1 MLLGCAAVLGAKS
14 AQSNS
19 VQLELSKCALHGTRR
34 DATRTD
40 CPAFLHAAAM
50 TPPIDLSHLFSPS
63 SGAPPHPISCARMSV
78 LGPLPPSTVFHLA
91 LNFIQK
97 QKRSISS
104 SPASKDSSVAD
115 ADADADSLG
124 SRPDVLL
131 LCTSRSALFAGLL
144 EENNGYLAEHGGDPA
159 LASLL
164 QEHMEVRCLETTAT
178 WLFWCAAVQCGAPGA
193 QHPPP
198 PSPGERA
205 LDLKRTPDLVIVSGL
220 SGLLGEDGNKG
231 CVLRC

>member
-1 MLLGCAAVLGAKS
+1 MDAKS

-40 CPAFLHAAAM
+40 CAAFLHAAAM

-63 SGAPPHPISCARMSV
+63 SGAPPHPISLSRLSI